1 MEHVEAKFA
10 VALFDAA
17 TRRMGKAQR
26 FNSRKRAAA
35 ALTAFQTL
43 DLGCL
48 TENEQKLLGATL
60 KQWFTPQQQV
70 HHSVSHT

>member
-17 TRRMGKAQR
+17 TRRMGEAQR

-43 DLGCL
+43 DLGGL
-48 TENEQKLLGATL
+48 T
-60 KQWFTPQQQV
+60 
-70 HHSVSHT
+70 